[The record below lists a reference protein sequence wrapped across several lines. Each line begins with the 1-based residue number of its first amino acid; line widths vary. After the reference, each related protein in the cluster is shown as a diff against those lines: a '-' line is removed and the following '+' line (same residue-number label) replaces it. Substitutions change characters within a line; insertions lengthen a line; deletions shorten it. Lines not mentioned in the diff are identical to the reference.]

1 MHVGI
6 LTAPY
11 GREPVEHAIR
21 WAGQHGFKSLEVAV
35 GPGSQHCDIRALL
48 EGNGLGRLKA
58 ACQEAGTA
66 ITTFSFYANQ
76 LHPDAEQRRA
86 TNDYLKATIDAASAY
101 GLGVVCTL
109 GGMPLPG
116 KDKLATIREEA
127 AGVYGPLVEHAAS
140 KGVKLALE
148 NWYATNLQGFDTFD
162 AMFEAVP
169 HPSFGRAHLLR
180 PRQGLRDPRGPPPLR
195 RLARPRLV
203 ALHHPRHGRR
213 GLGRLRRPVAHHRL
227 RRPPL
232 HRARGQLHRPRGGLP
247 HGQAVLGDADRG
259 VSWRLS
265 PPLRNHAPAARVHGQ
280 GASRRPSGLRGQR
293 LPRRFAPPGGDPARH
308 RGAIRAV

>member
-169 HPSFGRAHLLR
+169 HPSFGLNYDPSHLIW
-180 PRQGLRDPRGPPPLR
+180 QGVDYIEGVSRYA
-195 RLARPRLV
+195 ARIFYVHAKDCEIRE
-203 ALHHPRHGRR
+203 GRR
-213 GLGRLRRPVAHHRL
+213 RFVGWLGRGWWRYTIPGTGAVDWGGFV
-227 RRPPL
+227 
-232 HRARGQLHRPRGGLP
+232 GQLRTIGYDGP
-247 HGQAVLGDADRG
+247 
-259 VSWRLS
+259 LS
-265 PPLRNHAPAARVHGQ
+265 IEHEDSSIAREAGFLM
-280 GASRRPSGLRGQR
+280 GK
-293 LPRRFAPPGGDPARH
+293 RFLETLIAG
-308 RGAIRAV
+308 